1 MQTITLQIEDIDWR
15 ALEDEIVNPEE
26 WINGFVSDRARR
38 HKDRLVAK
46 EQQALIDDPTAETI
60 PATVEGILES
70 YFGHVGYQTRAEQVA
85 AESEASEEP

>member
-1 MQTITLQIEDIDWR
+1 MQTIILQIEDIDWR

-26 WINGFVSDRARR
+26 WINSFVSDRARR

-46 EQQALIDDPTAETI
+46 EQQTLIDDPAVETI

-70 YFGHVGYQTRAEQVA
+70 YFGREGYQTRAEEVA
-85 AESEASEEP
+85 AESAPPEEP